1 MKLSLID
8 AQTIL
13 LARLFFYIIDTRTG
27 YGYRIDTLM
36 QLL

>member
-13 LARLFFYIIDTRTG
+13 LARLFFILSIPVRG
-27 YGYRIDTLM
+27 MGIESTL
-36 QLL
+36 